1 MMNKLIFFALTL
13 AILMTGCASNPSVP
27 NNSTGQIQTTY
38 TSAEQ
43 LQSGAQAI
51 VNDFAAGVDRVRG
64 GKPLIAPTV
73 EVKNTPELISYHE
86 DSNRITVPWWATQ
99 PAEMRA
105 VFRRF
110 SVGTD
115 IEAEQFF
122 NAFFNGFII
131 AHEAA
136 HWFQS
141 KANQSEP
148 TLYSNENQANRI
160 AVAYW
165 RTKPG
170 GDQFLAHLEELANRA
185 AASVPNPTPPG
196 EDPVAY
202 FGANYQLLAEDPLKY
217 GYYQFRF
224 MADAIH
230 NRSQLDFVEMV
241 GAPRRH

>member
-1 MMNKLIFFALTL
+1 LGTD
-13 AILMTGCASNPSVP
+13 
-27 NNSTGQIQTTY
+27 STPRIQTTY
-38 TSAEQ
+38 ASAEE

-51 VNDFAAGVDRVRG
+51 VDDFAASVDRVRG
-64 GKPLIAPTV
+64 AVPLTPPTV
-73 EVKNTPELISYHE
+73 EVNNTPELISYHE
-86 DSNRITVPWWATQ
+86 ESNRITVPWWATQ

-110 SVGTD
+110 SVGSE

-136 HWFQS
+136 HWFQD
-141 KANQSEP
+141 KADTSEP

-165 RTKPG
+165 RTQPG
-170 GDQFLAHLEELANRA
+170 GEQLLAHLEELASRA
-185 AASVPNPTPPG
+185 AASVPDPTPPG

-202 FGANYQLLAEDPLKY
+202 FGANYESLAQDPLKY

-224 MADAIH
+224 MADAIR
-230 NRSQLDFVEMV
+230 NRSQLDFAEMIA
-241 GAPRRH
+241 APRRP